1 VVTGAG
7 RVDILG
13 RGVIRSVG
21 MERIPLERSFLRNG
35 TGAAADNALK
45 GTAST
50 SLVYGSH
57 MGCVHAAILRT
68 GPARAP
74 PTWAALSPAHGPDSG
89 KS

>member
-1 VVTGAG
+1 VW
-7 RVDILG
+7 
-13 RGVIRSVG
+13 G

-57 MGCVHAAILRT
+57 MGACMRPSSAPVRRGRHPRGRRYPRRT
-68 GPARAP
+68 AQIPARAENG
-74 PTWAALSPAHGPDSG
+74 HGDEA
-89 KS
+89 KTT